1 MSGCNGR
8 ALSVRKAEAIVS
20 YPHTKKALI
29 PSVSARGQGRFA
41 SSVVLPP
48 LSPGL
53 LPSTARIPLPASRFR
68 CTLSPVCRDPGTI
81 TKMSDWATST
91 ASPPCDHLRASTGSA
106 TGFWTSLGLAFCG
119 SHAHLCDLGPNPSTI

>member
-41 SSVVLPP
+41 SFVVLPP
-48 LSPGL
+48 LFPRPVTVNSPYSS
-53 LPSTARIPLPASRFR
+53 PS
-68 CTLSPVCRDPGTI
+68 
-81 TKMSDWATST
+81 
-91 ASPPCDHLRASTGSA
+91 
-106 TGFWTSLGLAFCG
+106 LAFSLHPVSG
-119 SHAHLCDLGPNPSTI
+119 LP